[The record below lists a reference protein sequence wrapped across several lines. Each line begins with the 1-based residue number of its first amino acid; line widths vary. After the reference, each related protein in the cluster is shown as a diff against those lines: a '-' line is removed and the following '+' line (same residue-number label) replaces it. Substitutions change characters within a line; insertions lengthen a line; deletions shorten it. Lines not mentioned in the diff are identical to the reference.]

1 MLIRKSKNRLLNL
14 FANGRVSVIQSAL
27 IRVNPG
33 RQLLLLYFMDRPHAS
48 GRLRTSNI
56 IGDHSTVSHIDG
68 QTTTFGASLLYILN
82 SGRIAL
88 EHGNFVNGR
97 ILNPIASAFSI
108 WLRQNHVALRD
119 CFFNLARLFKQ
130 VDIGYATGEP
140 ISSLPNIDIAFVVQS
155 AIYIRVRHR
164 IRGSKYWYRA
174 AGPFKSTPRV
184 VDFTLHVPV
193 AVHFLL
199 AQIDCQP
206 VGTDKI
212 VVLPGPRASA
222 IDCNATVAVKLAS
235 IADDVNRT
243 LHFGKGRGSVGLLL
257 TVEGGRCLAAAVRD
271 LVSQIRIKLNSL
283 RPGARIPDRGVTATQ
298 TNCVIARGIGNVCGN
313 TVAIIL
319 IKLGFALRIQPINI
333 LRVLNE
339 DCSHLL

>member
-97 ILNPIASAFSI
+97 ILNPIDS
-108 WLRQNHVALRD
+108 
-119 CFFNLARLFKQ
+119 
-130 VDIGYATGEP
+130 
-140 ISSLPNIDIAFVVQS
+140 AFVVQS

-235 IADDVNRT
+235 VADDVNRT

-257 TVEGGRCLAAAVRD
+257 TVVGGSCLAAAVRD

-298 TNCVIARGIGNVCGN
+298 TNCVIARGIGNVCGK

-319 IKLGFALRIQPINI
+319 IKLGFALRIHPINI

-339 DCSHLL
+339 DYCHLL